1 MAYEDKDDVQAY
13 GDNKLANPVPDTVPA
28 TDKDCKKLDPDDTV
42 KFPLD
47 NTILLAT
54 INPPVI
60 LQPPLDTVKPFTFFL
75 LQNL

>member
-1 MAYEDKDDVQAY
+1 M
-13 GDNKLANPVPDTVPA
+13 KLANPVPDTVPA
-28 TDKDCKKLDPDDTV
+28 TDKDCKKLDPDGTV

-60 LQPPLDTVKPFTFFL
+60 LHPPPDTVKQFTILAAEFITKEL
-75 LQNL
+75 AVI